1 MQRRVQ
7 YILAT
12 LHLLVIIFWLGGT
25 TLFVHS
31 HIIDGQ
37 DIVHSHPYTG
47 SADDHSHS
55 TDSVLQISR
64 IANVDMLSGDG
75 SYEESIIAEF
85 DLVESIDN
93 SEQITHVDISGV
105 SLRAPPVRA

>member
-1 MQRRVQ
+1 MQRRAQ

-12 LHLLVIIFWLGGT
+12 LHLLVIMFWLGGS

-47 SADDHSHS
+47 SADDHNHS

-75 SYEESIIAEF
+75 SYEESLIAEF
-85 DLVESIDN
+85 DLVESIN
-93 SEQITHVDISGV
+93 SDEQITHVDISGV

>member
-7 YILAT
+7 YISAT
-12 LHLLVIIFWLGGT
+12 LHLLVIMFWLGGT

-31 HIIDGQ
+31 HIINGQ

-55 TDSVLQISR
+55 TDSVMQISR

-75 SYEESIIAEF
+75 SYEEPFITEF
-85 DLVESIDN
+85 DLAESIDN
-93 SEQITHVDISGV
+93 SEQITYIDISGV
-105 SLRAPPVRA
+105 SLRSPPVRA